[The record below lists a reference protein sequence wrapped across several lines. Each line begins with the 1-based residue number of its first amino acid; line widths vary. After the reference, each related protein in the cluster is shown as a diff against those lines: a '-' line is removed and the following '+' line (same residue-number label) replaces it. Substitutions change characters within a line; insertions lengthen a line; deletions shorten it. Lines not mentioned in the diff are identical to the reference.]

1 MYTDGLSKHGCI
13 IHGIKTQQ
21 QAARLLLLILHN
33 FNKYSLDVDK
43 KITAKPQEFTI
54 S

>member
-1 MYTDGLSKHGCI
+1 
-13 IHGIKTQQ
+13 
-21 QAARLLLLILHN
+21 LHN
-33 FNKYSLDVDK
+33 FNKYSLDVGK